1 MLNLLQLFLF
11 KEVVVGVSE
20 EVTEVVEATEM
31 VDVEVVVVWDVVV
44 AAQEDPGERVIGNA
58 RTIQIKGMYICIH
71 C

>member
-1 MLNLLQLFLF
+1 MLNLLQLFLL